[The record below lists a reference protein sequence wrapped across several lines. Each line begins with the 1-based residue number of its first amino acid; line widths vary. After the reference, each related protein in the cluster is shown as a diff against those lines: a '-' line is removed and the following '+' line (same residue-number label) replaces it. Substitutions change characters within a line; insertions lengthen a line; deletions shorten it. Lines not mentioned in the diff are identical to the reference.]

1 MFKQFKNEAG
11 GGAMKSALSAPD
23 LEDAAGQKRSR
34 AGTRRVAKTI
44 HFKGSSNS
52 KKDRRSGELRRE
64 DRDRDSEAPTEC
76 PDRKNDFQGWLRYH
90 KQKWRAF
97 RKSRKEQRSALGG
110 QANLPHYGVQAM
122 LKRQEADALASNL
135 HIVQTISTE
144 TPGEFVMWAMIGRRM
159 YSIPLHVYRTLHV
172 NQRKLDVDAEKGA
185 QSSAI

>member
-34 AGTRRVAKTI
+34 AGTRRVAKTN
-44 HFKGSSNS
+44 HFKGSSNA

-64 DRDRDSEAPTEC
+64 DKDRDSEVPTEC
-76 PDRKNDFQGWLRYH
+76 PDRKNDFQGWLRYQ